1 MSWITTN
8 TPVIITAM
16 GVIAFI
22 VSIITEMTKEIG
34 FLNKIPTILQ
44 VIVLSIAL
52 WIVFYFGAC
61 TAGAVTYSWF
71 MLVAAIVA
79 GFITAYISSYGWE
92 KLNDVFKRYKKG
104 DNHE

>member
-1 MSWITTN
+1 MEWITTN
-8 TPVIITAM
+8 TPIFITAM

-44 VIVLSIAL
+44 VITLSIVL
-52 WIVFYFGAC
+52 WVVFFFGAC
-61 TAGAVTYSWF
+61 SAGVIAYSWF
-71 MLVAAIVA
+71 MFVASIIA

-92 KLNDVFKRYKKG
+92 KLNDAFKRYKK
-104 DNHE
+104 D

>member
-1 MSWITTN
+1 MEWIASN
-8 TPVIITAM
+8 TPIIITAM
-16 GVIAFI
+16 GIIAFV

-34 FLNKIPTILQ
+34 VLKNIPTILQ
-44 VIVLSIAL
+44 VIVLSVAL
-52 WIVFYFGAC
+52 WIVFYFGVC

-92 KLNDVFKRYKKG
+92 KLNDVFKRYKK
-104 DNHE
+104 D